1 MISIKNVLLGSALA
15 LGLFTACDTE
25 DDSTESVDSLASISG
40 IVSTSDNF
48 TTLNAALEA
57 AELDSVLA
65 GEGPF
70 TVFAPTDEAFDAL
83 PEGTLEAL
91 LDDIP
96 KLTKIL
102 QQHVVAGNFS
112 SSAVLGEDALTSL
125 FGQDLAVS
133 AEGPSIGGV
142 IISSVDI
149 PASNGVIHVIDAVL
163 IPRDIVE
170 EANYR
175 GFTTLVAALENAG
188 ITDAL
193 KADGPLTV
201 FAPTNEAFAAVDGLD
216 AILDDTN
223 KDPLVAILKN
233 HVVSGENKAEVVVG
247 LSEVETLNNEQ
258 MSVEVVDGE
267 VMLNGS
273 SKVTATDVMGL
284 NGVIHVIDTVIT
296 TVN

>member
-70 TVFAPTDEAFDAL
+70 TVFAPTDEAFEAL

-216 AILDDTN
+216 AILANTN